1 VQYLLDTNWIAAYL
15 RANATFVTAID
26 DRRSAGIGMS
36 VVTLAELFSGV
47 SQSTQPS
54 RAEDHLRRFARGCQ
68 ILGIDERVARIWGQ
82 EDARLSMTGQKIG
95 DVDLFIAATA
105 RAHGLT
111 RCTQNRK
118 HFERIE
124 GLKIESV

>member
-1 VQYLLDTNWIAAYL
+1 MQYLLDTNWIAGYL
-15 RANATFVTAID
+15 RATQAF
-26 DRRSAGIGMS
+26 
-36 VVTLAELFSGV
+36 V

-54 RAEDHLRRFARGCQ
+54 KAEDQLRRFAHGCQ
-68 ILGIDERVARIWGQ
+68 ILGIDERIARIWGE
-82 EDARLSMTGQKIG
+82 EDARLSSTGQKIA

-105 RAHGLT
+105 RAHGLIL
-111 RCTQNRK
+111 CTQNRK